1 MLLLLT
7 LFTVQYRA
15 QMLVSSGLS
24 QHPRPVCH
32 GGVMTHMLSVP
43 AGEIRNPI
51 PDFILVI
58 PHDLLVHH
66 DLERYMASP

>member
-1 MLLLLT
+1 
-7 LFTVQYRA
+7 
-15 QMLVSSGLS
+15 
-24 QHPRPVCH
+24 
-32 GGVMTHMLSVP
+32 MTHMLSVP